1 MQQREEAL
9 LLLFWS
15 IGPSGWMY
23 DGAQVLRLLDSNSHV
38 HAGDE
43 LGIPTLQPRASN
55 MGEPELWWE

>member
-1 MQQREEAL
+1 
-9 LLLFWS
+9 
-15 IGPSGWMY
+15 MY

-38 HAGDE
+38 HAVDE